1 MFDVMGLHHRLQE
14 VYLKYID
21 SALPLRYE
29 RLNQERRAR
38 LSQSGEL
45 NQPPLIEAIPRY
57 PSSGYTLT
65 EAAAAIGYPELSA
78 LASPLVPEPL
88 TLYQHQW
95 QALQQVLAE
104 RKDLVVTTG
113 TGSGKTES
121 FLLPLLAEL
130 AKESRHW
137 AAPEAVVSAPPW
149 WQSNRPQ
156 WQPQFDS
163 IQRPQAVRALIL
175 YPLNALVEDQLR
187 RLRLTLNAPEVHQW
201 LDTHRHGNR
210 ITFGRYNGQTPVPGS
225 FDDKGA
231 QKRLAAWMRDLARQ
245 SHDLQALPPH
255 KQAEIFGYFQELSGA
270 EMLTRWDMQ
279 HTPPDIL
286 ITNYSMLNIM
296 LMRQVEANIF
306 EKTS

>member
-1 MFDVMGLHHRLQE
+1 M
-14 VYLKYID
+14 
-21 SALPLRYE
+21 
-29 RLNQERRAR
+29 N
-38 LSQSGEL
+38 
-45 NQPPLIEAIPRY
+45 
-57 PSSGYTLT
+57 T
-65 EAAAAIGYPELSA
+65 
-78 LASPLVPEPL
+78 
-88 TLYQHQW
+88 
-95 QALQQVLAE
+95 
-104 RKDLVVTTG
+104 
-113 TGSGKTES
+113 
-121 FLLPLLAEL
+121 
-130 AKESRHW
+130 
-137 AAPEAVVSAPPW
+137 
-149 WQSNRPQ
+149 
-156 WQPQFDS
+156 
-163 IQRPQAVRALIL
+163 
-175 YPLNALVEDQLR
+175 LVEDQLR

-296 LMRQVEANIF
+296 LMKMFIIIEPVIKHLQ
-306 EKTS
+306 